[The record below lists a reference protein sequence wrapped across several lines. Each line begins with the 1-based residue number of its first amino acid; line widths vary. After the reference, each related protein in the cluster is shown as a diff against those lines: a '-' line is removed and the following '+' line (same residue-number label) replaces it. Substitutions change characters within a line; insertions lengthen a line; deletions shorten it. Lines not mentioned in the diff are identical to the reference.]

1 MKLAAITGSIGCGK
15 TTLAGLARKLGF
27 VVFDADKWSRRLYFQ
42 QDYIHKI
49 AEVFPDV
56 MDNGMVDKK
65 KLREL
70 VFNDNAKL
78 KQLEAISHPFLKEK
92 LKKVINKNRFSDDIF
107 FLDAALL
114 FEAGWDKYCD
124 LIIVADVDYDI
135 QKERVMKRDGIS
147 AEAFDKINSVQMK
160 NKDKIAL
167 SDVVI
172 DTDKPLN
179 LLKTE
184 LLCII
189 DDLSDAF

>member
-15 TTLAGLARKLGF
+15 TTLAGLARELGF

-49 AEVFPDV
+49 AEVFPDA

-70 VFNDNAKL
+70 VFNDNEKL
-78 KQLEAISHPFLKEK
+78 KQLEAVSHPFLKQK
-92 LKKVINKNRFSDDIF
+92 LKEVINKNRFSDDIF

-135 QKERVMKRDGIS
+135 QKKRVMKRDGIS

-167 SDVVI
+167 SDVVV

>member
-15 TTLAGLARKLGF
+15 TTLAGLARELGF

-70 VFNDNAKL
+70 VFNDNEKL
-78 KQLEAISHPFLKEK
+78 KQLEAVSHPFLKQK
-92 LKKVINKNRFSDDIF
+92 LKEVINKNRFSDDIF

-124 LIIVADVDYDI
+124 FIIVADVADDI
-135 QKERVMKRDGIS
+135 QKQRVMKRDNVS
-147 AEAFDKINSVQMK
+147 AEHFEKINSVQM
-160 NKDKIAL
+160 NKKAKADLA
-167 SDVVI
+167 DAVI
-172 DTDKPLN
+172 DTDVPLN
-179 LLKTE
+179 LLKVDI
-184 LLCII
+184 LNII
-189 DDLSDAF
+189 EGLENNG